1 MDWGAVEEVTDGAG
15 DVEVEVTVGPGDVD
29 GGEMVV
35 DVVDVLGVGGVVVDD
50 VDVDVVEVGAL
61 VVDVIDVVEV
71 DGAPPRTQSGQNG
84 FVVSP
89 ASQVSPRSASTMPL
103 PHPSTHARP
112 QKSNSASS
120 TRTSRPDAARGGSKR
135 SLNGI
140 GTRGKKV

>member
-1 MDWGAVEEVTDGAG
+1 MEVVE
-15 DVEVEVTVGPGDVD
+15 GPGDVD
-29 GGEMVV
+29 GGETVV

-50 VDVDVVEVGAL
+50 VEVLGVGGVVVDDVDVVGVGGL
-61 VVDVIDVVEV
+61 VVDVIDVVDV
-71 DGAPPRTQSGQNG
+71 DGPPLRTQSGQNE
-84 FVVSP
+84 FVGSP

-135 SLNGI
+135 SRNGI
-140 GTRGKKV
+140 GTSGKKV